1 MVDVSVVA
9 PTPHGV
15 QQGAGSRAAPG
26 APGTRSRGSRTPH
39 THHLYLLLSITQ
51 AASQRNRVSRVVEA
65 AYCVINREVSFRAC
79 VTEVCFCIL
88 MMIDAR
94 KAISG
99 VS

>member
-1 MVDVSVVA
+1 MGCSRGPARA
-9 PTPHGV
+9 PAR
-15 QQGAGSRAAPG
+15 GAR
-26 APGTRSRGSRTPH
+26 RSRDALARLVLRLVRLADT
-39 THHLYLLLSITQ
+39 THASPLLLSITQ